1 MRNTILHLFAW
12 MVGMAVALMGA
23 AAAPAFAQDSIVI
36 SNIARIEWQAQGKSL
51 STLSNRVDLVVDLTP
66 PPVSLTTYQFA
77 KGQGTLL
84 NVPATTC
91 QGSGGLQALPLEGV
105 WAGTNLSPAQLE
117 PSNQIRAGEPLVVAI
132 SDQSENRNPNVAETI
147 SVRLETPSGDSETI
161 LVTETAPNSGVF
173 AGIIPTASIP
183 PTSVS
188 GDCRLS
194 LFPGERLTLESHD
207 ATTGTLIAQS
217 ALEVLIDPYG
227 IVFDSGDGAPVSGT
241 RVTLVDA
248 ATGQPTQ
255 VFGDDGVSS
264 FPSSLVTGS
273 TVTDSSGAVYRFD
286 PGDYRFP
293 FARPGQYRLLVEP
306 PAPYS
311 SPSKSAPQYLAA
323 LRRPDGQP
331 FTLAGASYGEVF
343 TLSDPAP
350 VRIDIPVDRPG
361 IPLSI
366 RKTASQPVA
375 VPGDALQFRIEL
387 RNGDAARATG
397 AITITDVLPDAM
409 RLKPKTVRFD
419 GTQVDYT
426 ITADGRTLN
435 ASVPPLAAGKMGNL
449 TYVVEIRPDAQ
460 PGNATN
466 LASATDNRGTQTA
479 VADATVRIAR
489 DALGDRMTI
498 IGQITDGG
506 CTVDPTKAKG
516 VPNVRVMLE
525 DGSYAVTDSDGRYHF
540 EGVLPGLHVVQI
552 DPSTLPEGQ
561 VPAQCAV
568 NARSAGSAISRFVEG
583 RGGALLRADFR
594 TKPGENTARLTA
606 AGAHRAEAPT
616 AAEAAGAT
624 RDWFTGQAPGIAWLF
639 PEVDHNPRTKAVRVA
654 IKHLPGQSVKLF
666 ANGAPVPALASD
678 GTKKDGSGSIAVSLW
693 RGVELATRE
702 TKLTA
707 EIVDT
712 NGAVV
717 ERLSRNVYLSSSPM
731 NAVLDR
737 SKSVLVADGVTR
749 PVIALKLTDRDGRP
763 VSQGLTG
770 DFAVPA
776 PYYPAVEADAQA
788 ARQLSGLERAK
799 PVWRVEGDDGIAYIE
814 LEPTTTSGSLNITL
828 PLRDRDVVRLARI
841 DAWLDPGKRPWTI
854 VGFAAGTTGF
864 NTLETRTE
872 KLGAD
877 GQNWYTDARLALYA
891 KGRVKGKW
899 LMTMSYDSD
908 KDKDDTR
915 FGGII
920 DPDAYYT
927 VYADRTQR
935 RFDAASVRRLY
946 LKLERPQFYA
956 LFGDYETGL
965 GEAQLTR
972 YVRSFNGVKA
982 EFKNEHLGV
991 TAFAADTPYR
1001 HRREEIQGNGLTGPY
1016 ALAARDILPNSEKIV
1031 IETRDRLRSDRIVES
1046 RTLVRHIDYDIDYVA
1061 GTLRFRE
1068 PILSRSS
1075 GLDPQFI
1082 IADYDVDGVAQR
1094 VMNAGGR
1101 VSWNNT
1107 SKSLQVAATAVHDED
1122 DNLRTSVGGVDVRF
1136 KPNETTEIRAE
1147 VAVSDQ
1153 QAKALGT
1160 VQAAGSS
1167 TAWLVEAEHH
1177 GSKFDVLAY
1186 AREQDSGFGVGQING
1201 GENGTRKFGIDGRMR
1216 MTQQLSLT
1224 GSAWREE
1231 YLNDISKRDA
1241 AKALVEYRTK
1251 SVDLRSGLTVASDRL
1266 ADGRTQSSTIAQLGA
1281 AKRFFDNKL
1290 ELDAQTEFPIADK
1303 NDSIDFPARHKLGA
1317 RYAFNDDITL
1327 VGTYEIADGQSVDAR
1342 TARIGFDLKPWAG
1355 GRFTSSLNRQQIS
1368 EYGPR
1373 SFAAFGLSQSL
1384 PVSQTLTL
1392 DFTVD
1397 ANKTLGGIDATKV
1410 LNKAHP
1416 VSSGGFIGGA
1426 DGTLTEDFTAMTAGA
1441 TYRGERWSWTG
1452 RGEVR
1457 TADTGNRYGLTTAV
1471 LRQIGEGRAMGGQF
1485 TWTKAT
1491 GQSGVQTEA
1500 TTLALSWAHRPQ
1512 ESRIS
1517 LLNKLEFRNDVARNA
1532 VFGEAGPIGGV
1543 ALTIDGNVKSQRIVN
1558 SFSLNWSPVAKVGDE
1573 YQDRSEV
1580 SIFWGTRYVFDK
1592 FGADDLK
1599 GLSNLFGTDL
1609 KYDIGKGVDLGFS
1622 GSLRQNPKGSSFSW
1636 SVGPTV
1642 GIAAMKNG
1650 YVSVGYNVMGFSD
1663 RDYDAARYTRSGP
1676 FVTLRMKFDQGLL
1689 AGLGLGR

>member
-1 MRNTILHLFAW
+1 MRNTIHHLFAW
-12 MVGMAVALMGA
+12 MVGMAVALIGA
-23 AAAPAFAQDSIVI
+23 AAAPASAQDTMVI
-36 SNIARIEWQAQGKSL
+36 SNIARIEWQSQGKTL
-51 STLSNRVDLVVDLTP
+51 STLSNRVDLVVDLSAPAVT
-66 PPVSLTTYQFA
+66 LTTYQLA
-77 KGQGTLL
+77 KGDGTPLV
-84 NVPATTC
+84 VPTTQC
-91 QGSGGLQALPLEGV
+91 HGSGGIRTLALDGV
-105 WAGTNLSPAQLE
+105 WSGVSLNPAQLE
-117 PSNQIRAGEPLVVAI
+117 QSNQIRAGEPLVVAI
-132 SDQSENRNPNVAETI
+132 TSAHDNQDPNVAETI
-147 SVRLETPSGDSETI
+147 SVRLQTPSGDSETL

-183 PTSVS
+183 PTAVS

-207 ATTGTLIAQS
+207 PVTGSLIAQS

-227 IVFDSGDGAPVSGT
+227 VVFDSGDGAPVPGT
-241 RVTLVDA
+241 RVTLVNA
-248 ATGQPTQ
+248 ATGQPAQ

-273 TVTDSSGAVYRFD
+273 TVTDSSGVTYRFD

-293 FARPGQYRLLVEP
+293 FARPGQYRLVVEP
-306 PAPYS
+306 PTPYTA
-311 SPSKSAPQYLAA
+311 PSKSAPQYLAA

-366 RKTASQPVA
+366 RKTASQPTA
-375 VPGDALQFRIEL
+375 VPGDAIQFRVEL

-397 AITITDVLPDAM
+397 AITVTDILPDAM
-409 RLKPKTVRFD
+409 RLKPDTVRFD
-419 GTQVDYT
+419 GTKVDYT
-426 ITADGRTLN
+426 ISADGRTLK
-435 ASVPPLAAGKMGNL
+435 AAAPPLAAGKMGYL

-479 VADATVRIAR
+479 VADASVRIAR
-489 DALGDRMTI
+489 DTLGDRITI

-506 CTVDPTKAKG
+506 CTVDPAKAKG
-516 VPNVRVMLE
+516 VANVRVMLE

-552 DPSTLPEGQ
+552 DPATLPEGQ
-561 VPAQCAV
+561 IPAQCAV
-568 NARSAGSAISRFVEG
+568 NARSAGSAISRFAEG

-594 TKPGENTARLTA
+594 TMPGENAARLSGA
-606 AGAHRAEAPT
+606 SAHRAAAPS

-624 RDWFTGQAPGIAWLF
+624 RDWFAGQTPGIAWLF
-639 PEVDHNPRTKAVRVA
+639 PEEDHNPRTKAVRVA

-666 ANGAPVPALASD
+666 ANGQPVPALAFD
-678 GTKKDGSGSIAVSLW
+678 GAKKDGSGTIAVSLW
-693 RGVELATRE
+693 RGVELPSRE

-707 EIVDT
+707 EIVDA
-712 NGAVV
+712 NGTVV
-717 ERLSRNVYLSSSPM
+717 ERLSRTVFFSSSPM
-731 NAVLDR
+731 HAVLDR
-737 SKSVLVADGVTR
+737 TKSVLVADGVTR

-763 VSQGLTG
+763 VAQGLTG
-770 DFAVPA
+770 DFTVPA
-776 PYYPAVEADAQA
+776 PYYAAVEADAQA

-814 LEPTTTSGSLNITL
+814 LEPTTTSGSLSITL
-828 PLRDRDVVRLARI
+828 PLRDRDVVRTERI

-891 KGRVKGKW
+891 KGRIKGKW

-927 VYADRTQR
+927 VFADRTQR

-982 EFKNEHLGV
+982 EFKNDRFGA

-1016 ALAARDILPNSEKIV
+1016 ALAARDILPNSERIV

-1068 PILSRSS
+1068 PVLSRSS

-1094 VMNAGGR
+1094 VVNAGGR
-1101 VSWNNT
+1101 VSWNNSAKT
-1107 SKSLQVAATAVHDED
+1107 LQVAATAIHDED
-1122 DNLRTSVGGVDVRF
+1122 DNLRTSLGGVDVRF
-1136 KPNETTEIRAE
+1136 RPNENTEVRAE
-1147 VAVSDQ
+1147 VALSDQ
-1153 QAKALGT
+1153 QAKAMGT
-1160 VQAAGSS
+1160 MQAAGTS

-1186 AREQDSGFGVGQING
+1186 AREQEAGFGVGQTNG
-1201 GENGTRKFGIDGRMR
+1201 GENGTRKMGVDGRVR
-1216 MTQQLSLT
+1216 MTQQLTLT
-1224 GSAWREE
+1224 GSAWHEE

-1241 AKALVEYRTK
+1241 AKALIEYRAK

-1266 ADGRTQSSTIAQLGA
+1266 ADGRTQSSTIAQFGA

-1290 ELDAQTEFPIADK
+1290 ELDAQTEIPLADK
-1303 NDSIDFPARHKLGA
+1303 NNSIDFPARHKFGA
-1317 RYAFNDDITL
+1317 RYAFSDDVTL

-1355 GRFTSSLNRQQIS
+1355 GRFTSSLNRQDIS

-1384 PVSQTLTL
+1384 PVSKTLTL
-1392 DFTVD
+1392 DLTMD
-1397 ANKTLGGIDATKV
+1397 ANKTLGGVDASKV

-1416 VSSGGFIGGA
+1416 VSSGGFIGSG
-1426 DGTLTEDFTAMTAGA
+1426 DGTLTEDFTAVTAGA
-1441 TYRGERWSWTG
+1441 TYRGDRWSWTG
-1452 RGEVR
+1452 RAEVR
-1457 TADTGNRYGLTTAV
+1457 TAETGDRYGLTTAI

-1485 TWTKAT
+1485 TWTKAS
-1491 GQSGVQTEA
+1491 GKNGVQTE
-1500 TTLALSWAHRPQ
+1500 TTSLALSWAYRPS

-1532 VFGEAGPIGGV
+1532 VYGEAGPIGGV
-1543 ALTIDGNVKSQRIVN
+1543 PLTIDGNVKSQRIVN

-1573 YQDRSEV
+1573 YQNRSEV
-1580 SIFWGTRYVFDK
+1580 SFFWGARYVFDK

-1609 KYDIGKGVDLGFS
+1609 RYDIGKGIDLGFS
-1622 GSLRQNPKGSSFSW
+1622 GSLRQNPKGSAFSW
-1636 SVGPTV
+1636 SAGPTI

-1650 YVSVGYNVMGFSD
+1650 YVSLGYNVTGFSD

-1676 FVTLRMKFDQGLL
+1676 FVTLRLKFDQGLL